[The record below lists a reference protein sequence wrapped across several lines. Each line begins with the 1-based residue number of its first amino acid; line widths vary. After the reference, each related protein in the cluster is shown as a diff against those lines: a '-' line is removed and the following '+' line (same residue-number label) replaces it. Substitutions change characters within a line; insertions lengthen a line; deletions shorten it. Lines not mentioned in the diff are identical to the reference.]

1 MPGGSPDAPARRAI
15 WSRYVGSAQEDV
27 DLELLVQSSEQ
38 FTPADIEFAA
48 RKGGHTAFK
57 RAVLEN
63 ERRPPTTED
72 YLEAINETRPTL
84 TPDMVTDFQEDIA
97 LYSRL

>member
-1 MPGGSPDAPARRAI
+1 MWTSSSSYSPANSSPPRTSSSPPARA
-15 WSRYVGSAQEDV
+15 
-27 DLELLVQSSEQ
+27 
-38 FTPADIEFAA
+38 
-48 RKGGHTAFK
+48 GHTAFE

-84 TPDMVTDFQEDIA
+84 TPDMVTDFQDDIA